1 MPALP
6 ICDIIQGKGAV
17 KMERQN
23 SQFEVEHIS
32 FEESAAGKQFA
43 ELQKL
48 RQELEQHISEQAS
61 YQAAAEQREK
71 SAEKRGFWRG
81 ILAGIIGSSVA
92 GLFLYYWPNI
102 IDLISS
108 LVQ

>member
-1 MPALP
+1 M
-6 ICDIIQGKGAV
+6 QGKGADE
-17 KMERQN
+17 MNRQN
-23 SQFEVEHIS
+23 FQFEIEHIP

-48 RQELEQHISEQAS
+48 RQELEQHISEQAA
-61 YQAAAEQREK
+61 YQATAEQREK
-71 SAEKRGFWRG
+71 AAEKRGFWRG

-92 GLFLYYWPNI
+92 GLFIYYWPNI
-102 IDLISS
+102 IVWISS

>member
-1 MPALP
+1 MN
-6 ICDIIQGKGAV
+6 
-17 KMERQN
+17 RQN
-23 SQFEVEHIS
+23 FQFEVEHIS
-32 FEESAAGKQFA
+32 FEDSAAGKQFA

-48 RQELEQHISEQAS
+48 RQELDQRIAEQAA

-71 SAEKRGFWRG
+71 AAEKRGLWRG

-92 GLFLYYWPNI
+92 GLFLYYRPNI
-102 IDLISS
+102 VAWVSS